1 MEKYFNYFKF
11 LIIINLAIFIFLNP
25 IIRDDSNNMSY
36 VDILLKNNV
45 NLISLNGEEISFIK
59 LLNEKPTLI
68 FIFSRPCSPCE
79 RNIVLWKRL
88 YSILNRI
95 NCNIRIF
102 GLILNQPG
110 KEKEV
115 EKLNLNFEVYYLSY
129 EAIQLLKNSKYNI
142 NASQTILYKQG
153 IKLYFVGNLTLKD
166 VNCIL
171 LFCKNLS

>member
-1 MEKYFNYFKF
+1 M
-11 LIIINLAIFIFLNP
+11 
-25 IIRDDSNNMSY
+25 
-36 VDILLKNNV
+36 
-45 NLISLNGEEISFIK
+45 
-59 LLNEKPTLI
+59 NEKPTLI
-68 FIFSRPCSPCE
+68 FIFSRPCSPCD
-79 RNIVLWKRL
+79 RNVVLWKRL

-142 NASQTILYKQG
+142 NASQTILYEQG
-153 IKLYFVGNLTLKD
+153 IKLYFVGNLTIKD